1 MNDIIDNFKNK
12 ICSYRV
18 KSLEENQLT
27 GNIIKIIYVNSFI
40 KKVSVEEVAQMA
52 VANKHKSVH
61 YMDRRNKRFILN
73 YTTRSKSKSLP
84 NGTFVSK
91 ILITSVLYAK
101 VEEYKKLLVYDHL
114 KKNICSYVNDMGNI
128 IRNSTIYSLAVWSYP
143 SNLLNVI
150 EEAIL
155 ENERRHFKIFN

>member
-1 MNDIIDNFKNK
+1 MNDIIDNFENN
-12 ICSYRV
+12 ICPYRV

-40 KKVSVEEVAQMA
+40 KKVSMEEVAQMA
-52 VANKHKSVH
+52 VANKHKSVR

-91 ILITSVLYAK
+91 ILILDVLYAK

-114 KKNICSYVNDMGNI
+114 KKNICYYVNDMGNI
-128 IRNSTIYSLAVWSYP
+128 IRNSTTYLLAVWNYP
-143 SNLLNVI
+143 SKLLNVI
-150 EEAIL
+150 EDAIL
-155 ENERRHFKIFN
+155 KNERSHFKVLN